1 MFIVYFT
8 DEKAWEGMV
17 EEMLFPQGH
26 QAVTLSL
33 KPRILFLTV
42 KPMLVQVCIG
52 LEPAVLGLAQLC
64 HH

>member
-1 MFIVYFT
+1 
-8 DEKAWEGMV
+8 MV

-33 KPRILFLTV
+33 KPHILFLTV
-42 KPMLVQVCIG
+42 KPTLVQVSIG

>member
-1 MFIVYFT
+1 
-8 DEKAWEGMV
+8 MV